1 MAVTLRQFHPVHP
14 KDFLTGTWGEWAN
27 IILLC
32 AFFIALFGAVL
43 PRHLTES
50 FRGKAISTV
59 LGIIVGLGLYKAQQI
74 YRFNFESFGMI
85 AIGLLV
91 IVAAIVTYK
100 LTRHGWHPDI
110 AAALTYCLIFL
121 SFSMPKP
128 SIFDAFAEYMPI
140 LNTIFYGAFF
150 YLLGRLMFTM
160 FRRHDASGSI
170 SAGSRMLDRIKSI
183 PKRSIETERQIEKEI
198 HDDKVEDAE
207 IKRKSI
213 KLTKRELNSVDDMN
227 ADVNDM
233 QTLIQKKGN
242 SIDQDEIAQLKNR
255 LRRLRNEGST
265 IVIKSNEQ
273 KRELNLF
280 KLRHSKK
287 LEEIR
292 NKLSII
298 KNNNQRKPLL
308 LQIDD
313 HKKALSLI
321 ELLKELDIK
330 IQNIK
335 RSFDRMIFT
344 AMQRIAQK
352 NPSQANE
359 LLRESKRHLASL
371 KAQIENQKRMEKG
384 LIDINNKTIKD
395 LKREKEALNR

>member
-1 MAVTLRQFHPVHP
+1 
-14 KDFLTGTWGEWAN
+14 
-27 IILLC
+27 
-32 AFFIALFGAVL
+32 
-43 PRHLTES
+43 
-50 FRGKAISTV
+50 
-59 LGIIVGLGLYKAQQI
+59 
-74 YRFNFESFGMI
+74 
-85 AIGLLV
+85 
-91 IVAAIVTYK
+91 
-100 LTRHGWHPDI
+100 
-110 AAALTYCLIFL
+110 
-121 SFSMPKP
+121 MPL
-128 SIFDAFAEYMPI
+128 

-150 YLLGRLMFTM
+150 YLLGRLIFSI
-160 FRRHDASGSI
+160 FRRHDAAGSI
-170 SAGSRMLDRIKSI
+170 STGSRILDRIKSI
-183 PKRSIETERQIEKEI
+183 PKHSIEEERQIEKEI

-213 KLTKRELNSVDDMN
+213 KLTKRELNGVDDMN

-233 QTLIQKKGN
+233 QRLIQQKGSN
-242 SIDQDEIAQLKNR
+242 IDQDEIAQLKNR

-292 NKLSII
+292 NKLSTI

-371 KAQIENQKRMEKG
+371 KTQIENQKRMEKG